1 MVCETRGGSL
11 ESWGV
16 PRGAARPVPTRGVLP
31 WARLVGGTSG
41 GPVARA
47 HPAGSACG
55 LELIRWHLSN
65 CCSSGSRSRLLGE
78 QEFSVR
84 AAFEQVS
91 GLCCWDSCLAELVAE
106 EVCPVAL
113 SALEWPE
120 IASRIRQLGAFFVCF
135 KSIDR

>member
-1 MVCETRGGSL
+1 MWSARRG
-11 ESWGV
+11 EAPW
-16 PRGAARPVPTRGVLP
+16 RAGAFRGVQPDPCRPEECCHGPGWSAAPPEAP
-31 WARLVGGTSG
+31 WHG
-41 GPVARA
+41 RA

-120 IASRIRQLGAFFVCF
+120 IASRMRQLGAFFVCALNP
-135 KSIDR
+135 